1 MAIKKII
8 NGNPDPYRNKE
19 LAKIHALKKQL
30 TLDDDTYRA
39 VLVNQTG
46 LESSAKMDRNQRLK
60 IIAHFQTQLG
70 KAMFDGKPHNL
81 AQNSQ
86 LRKIE
91 ALLTVQKKPWSYA
104 HAIAK
109 RMYRKANLTFCTPF
123 ELRGVITALVKVGEK
138 AVQTNQGLNSD
149 VR

>member
-30 TLDDDTYRA
+30 NLDDETYRA
-39 VLVNQTG
+39 VLGNQVG
-46 LESSAKMDRNQRLK
+46 LNSAALLNRGQRLTVIK
-60 IIAHFQTQLG
+60 HFQEQLG
-70 KAMFDGKPHNL
+70 KTLFDGKPHNL

-86 LRKIE
+86 LKKIE

-109 RMYRKANLTFCTPF
+109 RMYKKANLVFCTPS

-138 AVQTNQGLNSD
+138 EAMAKVE
-149 VR
+149 

>member
-1 MAIKKII
+1 LAIKKII

-30 TLDDDTYRA
+30 NFDDETYRA
-39 VLVNQTG
+39 VLKNQTG
-46 LESSAKMDRNQRLK
+46 LDSSALLNRSQRLTV
-60 IIAHFQTQLG
+60 IRHFQEQLG
-70 KAMFDGKPHNL
+70 KTMFDGKPHNL

-86 LRKIE
+86 LQKIE

-109 RMYRKANLTFCTPF
+109 RMYKKANLTFCTPS
-123 ELRGVITALVKVGEK
+123 ELRGVIAALVKAGEGVK
-138 AVQTNQGLNSD
+138 THEF
-149 VR
+149 